1 MMKSLLRSHNQTDY
15 ASVVWHQSR
24 CLERVRFAVRRP
36 SLAQRI
42 ELTGQVRELTLKHE
56 FLKAGNASDQIE
68 AALSELLVHKLYVEW
83 GLAEIQGLKIDGN
96 PAATENLI
104 ERGPEELIQEIVTAI
119 KAECGLTE
127 DERKNS

>member
-1 MMKSLLRSHNQTDY
+1 MMKSLLLSHKETDY
-15 ASVVWHQSR
+15 ASVAWQQSR
-24 CLERVRFAVRRP
+24 CLERVSFAVRRP

-42 ELTGQVRELTLKHE
+42 ELTGRVRELTLKHE
-56 FLKAGNASDQIE
+56 FLRAGDASDQTE

-83 GLAEIQGLKIDGN
+83 GLAEIRGLKIDGD
-96 PAATENLI
+96 PADTVMLI
-104 ERGPEELIQEIVTAI
+104 ERGPEELIHEIVTAI

>member
-1 MMKSLLRSHNQTDY
+1 MMKSLLLSHRETDY
-15 ASVVWHQSR
+15 ASVVWRQSR
-24 CLERVRFAVRRP
+24 CLERVSFAVRRP

-42 ELTGQVRELTLKHE
+42 DLTGRVRELTLKYD
-56 FLKAGNASDQIE
+56 FLKAGDASDQLE
-68 AALSELLVHKLYVEW
+68 ASLSELLVHKLYVEW

-96 PAATENLI
+96 PADTLNLI
-104 ERGPEELIQEIVTAI
+104 ERGPEELVHEIVTAI

>member
-1 MMKSLLRSHNQTDY
+1 
-15 ASVVWHQSR
+15 
-24 CLERVRFAVRRP
+24 LERVSFAVRRP

-42 ELTGQVRELTLKHE
+42 DLTGRVRELTLKYD
-56 FLKAGNASDQIE
+56 FLKAGDASDQLE
-68 AALSELLVHKLYVEW
+68 ASLSELLVHKLYVEW

-96 PAATENLI
+96 PADTLNLI
-104 ERGPEELIQEIVTAI
+104 ERGPEELVHEIVTAI

>member
-1 MMKSLLRSHNQTDY
+1 MTKSLLRSHKETDY
-15 ASVVWHQSR
+15 ASVVWHESR
-24 CLERVRFAVRRP
+24 CLERVSFSVRRP

-42 ELTGQVRELTLKHE
+42 ELTGRVRELTLKHE
-56 FLKAGNASDQIE
+56 FLKAGDASENIE

-83 GLAEIQGLKIDGN
+83 GLAEIQGLRIDGN
-96 PAATENLI
+96 PADTERLI
-104 ERGPEELIQEIVTAI
+104 ERGPEELIHEIVIAI

>member
-1 MMKSLLRSHNQTDY
+1 MMKSLLLSHKQTDY
-15 ASVVWHQSR
+15 ASVVWHQSL
-24 CLERVRFAVRRP
+24 CLERVSFAVRRP

-42 ELTGQVRELTLKHE
+42 ELTGRVRELILKHE
-56 FLKAGNASDQIE
+56 FLKAGDASDQIE

-83 GLAEIQGLKIDGN
+83 GLVEIQGLRIDGD
-96 PAATENLI
+96 AADTVMLI
-104 ERGPEELIQEIVTAI
+104 ERGPEQLIHEIVTAI

>member
-1 MMKSLLRSHNQTDY
+1 MMKSLLLSHKATDY
-15 ASVVWHQSR
+15 ASVIWQESR
-24 CLERVRFAVRRP
+24 SLEGVTFAVRRP

-42 ELTGQVRELTLKHE
+42 ELTGRVRELTLKHE
-56 FLKAGNASDQIE
+56 FLKAGDAPDQIE

-83 GLAEIQGLKIDGN
+83 GLAQIKGLKIDGN
-96 PAATENLI
+96 PADTVMLI
-104 ERGPEELIQEIVTAI
+104 ERGPEELIHEIVTAI

>member
-1 MMKSLLRSHNQTDY
+1 MMKSLLPSHKETNY

-24 CLERVRFAVRRP
+24 CVERVSFAVRRP

-42 ELTGQVRELTLKHE
+42 DLTGRVRELSLQYD
-56 FLKAGNASDQIE
+56 FLKAGDVSDQLE
-68 AALSELLVHKLYVEW
+68 ASLSELLVHKLYVEW
-83 GLAEIQGLKIDGN
+83 GLAEIEGLKIDGK
-96 PAATENLI
+96 PADTVMLI
-104 ERGPEELIQEIVTAI
+104 ERGPEELIHEIVTAI

>member
-1 MMKSLLRSHNQTDY
+1 MKHDFLR
-15 ASVVWHQSR
+15 
-24 CLERVRFAVRRP
+24 
-36 SLAQRI
+36 
-42 ELTGQVRELTLKHE
+42 
-56 FLKAGNASDQIE
+56 AGDASDQIE

-83 GLAEIQGLKIDGN
+83 GLAEIQGLKIDGKV
-96 PAATENLI
+96 ADTVMLI

>member
-1 MMKSLLRSHNQTDY
+1 MMKSLLLSRKETDY

-24 CLERVRFAVRRP
+24 CLERVSFAIRRP
-36 SLAQRI
+36 SLGQRI
-42 ELTGQVRELTLKHE
+42 ELTGRVRELTLKHD
-56 FLKAGNASDQIE
+56 FLKAGDASDQIE

-96 PAATENLI
+96 PADPVMLI
-104 ERGPEELIQEIVTAI
+104 ERGPEELMNEIVTAI